1 MSTFHDDVRTFMTA
15 YLRILL
21 IMGNVADKLVQ
32 KIKVHIMYSIFIP
45 KSCRL

>member
-21 IMGNVADKLVQ
+21 VMRNFADRLVEN
-32 KIKVHIMYSIFIP
+32 IKVHIMYSTFLK